1 MPPDNMEQDSSQS
14 NEPRSRYY
22 DDLWLQKEAH
32 NDPELLDLLVQR
44 EEMGDEFKEKG
55 GAAHLDEADRAR
67 SLELNKKIR
76 ERKEAL
82 GIDPYQ

>member
-1 MPPDNMEQDSSQS
+1 MSPDDLEQSSNQP
-14 NEPRSRYY
+14 NEPRSPYY
-22 DDLWLQKEAH
+22 DDLWLQNEAH

-44 EEMGDEFKEKG
+44 EQMGDEFKEKG

-76 ERKEAL
+76 ERKETL